1 MIGSATESLNVNYDP
16 RGDVLYISVG
26 APRPSYCEE
35 PETGVLFRYAFDDGP
50 FTGVT
55 ILAFKNR
62 WGSGTLPCLRF
73 PVAIGLGAVAGT
85 F

>member
-1 MIGSATESLNVNYDP
+1 MIGSATASLGVNYDP

-26 APRPSYCEE
+26 VPRPSYCEE
-35 PETGVLFRYAFDDGP
+35 SEAGVLFRYAFDDGV

-55 ILAFKNR
+55 ILAFKQR

-73 PVAIGLGAVAGT
+73 PVPIDLGAVAGAL
-85 F
+85 